1 MTENY
6 DKNSKKIVYDDN
18 EKHLDFPNEIIYNIS
33 YRARFIERRTLM
45 KKDYMKPEGKVVAMS
60 VRENIASSEGSSSD
74 TYKIQ
79 YTWGEVPGV
88 RYIQGSNYPA
98 TDTNNEAFDSFYDMV
113 KTYLYGLDNCRG
125 D

>member
-1 MTENY
+1 
-6 DKNSKKIVYDDN
+6 
-18 EKHLDFPNEIIYNIS
+18 
-33 YRARFIERRTLM
+33 M

-98 TDTNNEAFDSFYDMV
+98 TDTKNESFDSFYDMV
-113 KTYLYGLDNCRG
+113 KTYLHGLDNCRG

>member
-1 MTENY
+1 MIEIN
-6 DKNSKKIVYDDN
+6 NEILEKIVYNNNKKD
-18 EKHLDFPNEIIYNIS
+18 LDFPNEMIYNIS

-74 TYKIQ
+74 TYQIH
-79 YTWGEVPGV
+79 YTWGAVPGV
-88 RYIQGSNYPA
+88 KYIQGSDVPA
-98 TDTNNEAFDSFYDMV
+98 TSTGNKSFDSFYDMV
-113 KTYLYGLDNCRG
+113 KTYLHDLGNCRA